1 MHHKPCSSFSSHKI
15 VLTEGEA
22 PSNTQAFLYF
32 QIVQAPRI
40 IRVFT
45 PFLCSFFTLLIVL
58 HHQSAK
64 LLSFWQ
70 GTKSVSSNGWS
81 NLNHIRLQW
90 DSSRRITRTPWLL
103 KYCMFCFYHPMLLLP
118 IILPSLGRACLAELQ
133 LVSLA
138 PKFCGASKLGVRLG
152 EFGRALSFHF
162 RLKWPEPLY
171 LSLQTSN
178 PRWARILPN
187 STSVTILS
195 TWLFDS

>member
-1 MHHKPCSSFSSHKI
+1 M
-15 VLTEGEA
+15 LTKGVA

-103 KYCMFCFYHPMLLLP
+103 KYCIFCFYHSMLLLT

-138 PKFCGASKLGVRLG
+138 PKFCGASKLGVDQGYLG
-152 EFGRALSFHF
+152 KPYHSTLDWNDLSHFIWAYKLQIQDGLESCQIALQS
-162 RLKWPEPLY
+162 LY
-171 LSLQTSN
+171 
-178 PRWARILPN
+178 WARDCLTRNLIFL
-187 STSVTILS
+187 
-195 TWLFDS
+195 